1 MTLKPKKT
9 FPPYSDF
16 AKTYDEAG
24 ERFELACDT
33 DPLPNIP
40 NALLNSADIADYIR
54 MTGMIYP
61 FDIKLMKP
69 ASCEIEI
76 GDKCIFWDTKGQLND
91 LDLEAGDSFE
101 LDSNSIV
108 FVNTKQYFRLPDYIA
123 VRFNLRINHVH
134 RGILL
139 GTGPLVDP
147 GFVGRLLIP
156 LHNLT
161 TNKYALRSGDPI
173 AWVDFTKISPHEW
186 TEEYDQIKADD
197 NLSGTYVPFSEDKKN
212 LTAQNY
218 LTSAYNVKFPKGKIT
233 KIVNDLVA
241 RPHRRS
247 IRSSIPEALETAKNE
262 VRRVRNITFGGFA
275 IVALSLLGIAV
286 SVFLGGTDFYTQLN
300 TRIHTAGEYSANT
313 RSELRELRG
322 EIKERLKALER
333 ESSRIKG
340 VLQEGDQKK
349 VDEIKREFSGL
360 FARLE
365 KLEKK
370 IEELA
375 KKAETRSKKNSE

>member
-1 MTLKPKKT
+1 MTFKPKKT
-9 FPPYSDF
+9 FPTYPDF

-24 ERFELACDT
+24 RRFELACDT

-76 GDKCIFWDTKGQLND
+76 GDQCIFWDDKGKLND
-91 LDLEAGDSFE
+91 LDLAAENYFDLS
-101 LDSNSIV
+101 SNSIV
-108 FVNTKQYFRLPDYIA
+108 FVNTKQYFRLPNYIA

-134 RGILL
+134 RGVLL

-161 TNKYALRSGDPI
+161 ANKYTLRSGDPI

-197 NLSGTYVPFSEDKKN
+197 NLSGTYVPFPDDKKN

-233 KIVNDLVA
+233 KIVNDLIA

-247 IRSSIPEALETAKNE
+247 IRSSIPDALETARNE
-262 VRRVRNITFGGFA
+262 VRRVRNIAFSGFA
-275 IVALSLLGIAV
+275 IVAITLFGTVV
-286 SVFLGGTDFYTQLN
+286 SVLSGSTQLN
-300 TRIHTAGEYSANT
+300 TRIHTAGEFSANT

-322 EIKERLKALER
+322 EIKGRLKALEQ
-333 ESSRIKG
+333 ESFRVKG

-349 VDEIKREFSGL
+349 ADEIKKEFSGL

-365 KLEKK
+365 ELEKK

-375 KKAETRSKKNSE
+375 KKTETHSK